1 MADVSNKHLVK
12 TADGIAPQYYNP
24 ATGQFETLQGRDG
37 ALYFVDSY
45 RKKEHFG
52 YSHQAKPI
60 ENVEKGDTYFE
71 FDTGDI
77 YIFDGV
83 IWVVM

>member
-12 TADGIAPQYYNP
+12 TVDGIAPQYYDER
-24 ATGQFETLQGRDG
+24 TEQFEVQKGRDG

-45 RKKEHFG
+45 RAREHFG
-52 YSHQAKPI
+52 YSDEAKPVT
-60 ENVEKGDTYFE
+60 NVKKGDSYFE

-77 YIFDGV
+77 YLFDGTV
-83 IWVVM
+83 WVVM